1 MPSELSNNP
10 QLLTRFTAP
19 LTVVVRMVMRMFMM
33 IIMVSKMARVMVMM
47 RMVKVVNFERSL
59 IVFTVALH

>member
-1 MPSELSNNP
+1 MPSELSNKP
-10 QLLTRFTAP
+10 RLLTRFTAP
-19 LTVVVRMVMRMFMM
+19 LTLVMRMVMMK
-33 IIMVSKMARVMVMM
+33 MVSKMARVMVMM

>member
-19 LTVVVRMVMRMFMM
+19 LTVVMM
-33 IIMVSKMARVMVMM
+33 KMVSKMARVMVMI